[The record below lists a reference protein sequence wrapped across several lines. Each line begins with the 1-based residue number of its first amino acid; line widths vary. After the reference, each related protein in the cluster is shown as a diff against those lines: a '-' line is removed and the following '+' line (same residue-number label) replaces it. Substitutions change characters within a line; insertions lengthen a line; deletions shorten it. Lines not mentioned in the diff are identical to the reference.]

1 VRVKYN
7 GGGRSSDAWKVDRHM
22 AEILREI
29 FYSKG
34 ILSF

>member
-7 GGGRSSDAWKVDRHM
+7 GVGKSSDSWKVDRHM

-29 FYSKG
+29 FYSKR

>member
-1 VRVKYN
+1 VRVKYT
-7 GGGRSSDAWKVDRHM
+7 GMGKSSDAWKVETDM

-34 ILSF
+34 IVAF